1 MEDELW
7 LEYDGIPLKW
17 NIPIGLLFDLLC
29 PSASGPTADGIV
41 EPTSSAAA
49 SAASKPDLSAGPAP
63 PPVAPPLQLPWR
75 LTVHF
80 QSFPS
85 GKLLRCK
92 SLFTVRSH
100 FVNTWKESSFL
111 RFASNR
117 VAASCSPPDNQR
129 LWDALLQLREDVY
142 VNTMTRLISQAVMA
156 QHQHQHQH
164 QAAANSPLGGQQQQ
178 QQQLT
183 PAILQAALENRSVE
197 DLAIRVYVHCTRPSS
212 PEGALSDTHCCPIQR
227 PVKSKDLASG
237 GLGHDTTL
245 GDMLLQH
252 FPSLLDQASIARA
265 QAAVANEGGVQGAG
279 AGAGSGSAFLS
290 LLPNVR
296 LLVQGFAPHLSTPLW
311 YLCTYCSH
319 PDAFLYIALH
329 IAEPESEEERT
340 MRDPFGTGVG
350 TASGAGHTASGSMD
364 GSMGMGMG
372 MGMGGSGLFGY
383 GGGQGSGFLGSF
395 VSSPSALPG
404 YHAAHNALNVVY
416 QNLPS
421 MPSFFGGGGAGAG
434 ATPQQQQQQQHL
446 YQQQQQQQQQYSAP
460 PSSSSSESAALQGS
474 QVEGLPSSASLL
486 NNNSSGGGSAD
497 VSVSSDPSSSSSSA
511 AGAAAVAQLHSP
523 LQLGSIEEPPEGALL
538 PHQQPLQLPQQRLQ
552 QLQDGPGSGSGSGT
566 NGGGSGGGSGSGE
579 DVADGEELP

>member
-17 NIPIGLLFDLLC
+17 NIPIGVLFDLLC

-41 EPTSSAAA
+41 ETPSSTAA
-49 SAASKPDLSAGPAP
+49 SAASKPDLSTGPAP

-156 QHQHQHQH
+156 QHQHQAAS
-164 QAAANSPLGGQQQQ
+164 AAANSPSGSQ

-265 QAAVANEGGVQGAG
+265 QAAVANEGGGGVHGAG
-279 AGAGSGSAFLS
+279 VGAGSGSAFLS

-311 YLCTYCSH
+311 HLCTYCSH
-319 PDAFLYIALH
+319 PDAFLYIAIH
-329 IAEPESEEERT
+329 IAEPESEEERA
-340 MRDPFGTGVG
+340 MRDPFGTGDVG
-350 TASGAGHTASGSMD
+350 TTSGGVGHTASGSMD

-372 MGMGGSGLFGY
+372 MGMSGSGLFGY

-421 MPSFFGGGGAGAG
+421 MPSFFGGGAGAG
-434 ATPQQQQQQQHL
+434 AQQQQQQQQHL

-460 PSSSSSESAALQGS
+460 PSSSSSSEPAALQGS

-486 NNNSSGGGSAD
+486 NNTSSGGSAD
-497 VSVSSDPSSSSSSA
+497 VSVSSDPSPSSSSA
-511 AGAAAVAQLHSP
+511 AGAAAVTQLHSP

-538 PHQQPLQLPQQRLQ
+538 PYQQPLQLPQQQLQ
-552 QLQDGPGSGSGSGT
+552 QLQDGPGSGSGSNGGGG
-566 NGGGSGGGSGSGE
+566 GGGSGGGGE
-579 DVADGEELP
+579 DVADSEELP